1 MVTKRRVPAMLTEKT
16 RQRIWNHYDRDGLL
30 TPHVDT
36 WRGAVPFGL
45 LDERTRTAVSLWLL
59 ENIAPLPFDNDWRKE
74 ARPIASAAYIR
85 SHELGDLL
93 YYFTGISL
101 TDAQVQEALLLLGIE
116 PMDGFAED
124 WVYRVHKDC
133 PCASM
138 ALDGEGG
145 IRTADRSL
153 YCASLAGSSGA

>member
-1 MVTKRRVPAMLTEKT
+1 MLTEKT

-45 LDERTRTAVSLWLL
+45 LDERTQMAASLWLL
-59 ENIAPLPFDNDWRKE
+59 ENVKE
-74 ARPIASAAYIR
+74 TAALKPAAYIR

-101 TDAQVQEALLLLGIE
+101 TDAQVQEALLLLDVE
-116 PMDGFAED
+116 PVDGFAED

-145 IRTADRSL
+145 ISTVDRSL
-153 YCASLAGSSGA
+153 YCASLFRRGE

>member
-45 LDERTRTAVSLWLL
+45 LDEGIRMAVFLWLL
-59 ENIAPLPFDNDWRKE
+59 ENVKEIAERK
-74 ARPIASAAYIR
+74 PAAYIR

>member
-1 MVTKRRVPAMLTEKT
+1 MLTDKHRE
-16 RQRIWNHYDRDGLL
+16 RIWNHYDWDGLL

-45 LDERTRTAVSLWLL
+45 LDERTRMTASLWLL
-59 ENIAPLPFDNDWRKE
+59 ENVKE
-74 ARPIASAAYIR
+74 MKEQKPAAYIC

-93 YYFTGISL
+93 YFFTGISL

-116 PMDGFAED
+116 PMDSFAED
-124 WVYRVHKDC
+124 WCYRIHKSC

-145 IRTADRSL
+145 IKTVDRSL
-153 YCASLAGSSGA
+153 YCASLAGSGRG

>member
-1 MVTKRRVPAMLTEKT
+1 MKCGATAMLTDKHRE
-16 RQRIWNHYDRDGLL
+16 RIWNHYDRDGLL

-45 LDERTRTAVSLWLL
+45 LDERTRMAASLWLL
-59 ENIAPLPFDNDWRKE
+59 ENVKE
-74 ARPIASAAYIR
+74 MKEQKPAAYIR

-93 YYFTGISL
+93 YFFTGVSL
-101 TDAQVQEALLLLGIE
+101 TDAQVQEALLLLDIE

-124 WVYRVHKDC
+124 WCYRVHKSC

-145 IRTADRSL
+145 IKTVDRSL
-153 YCASLAGSSGA
+153 YCASQAWSGGA

>member
-1 MVTKRRVPAMLTEKT
+1 MVTKRGAAAMLTEKT

-45 LDERTRTAVSLWLL
+45 MDERTRMTASLWLL
-59 ENIAPLPFDNDWRKE
+59 ENIAPLPLYNDRSKE
-74 ARPIASAAYIR
+74 ARAAAPAAYIR

-93 YYFTGISL
+93 YFFTGVSL

-145 IRTADRSL
+145 TRTVDRSL
-153 YCASLAGSSGA
+153 YCALLTGSSGA